1 MSSVLNGFSTRLSKK
16 EASSIK
22 LILDNSEK
30 FSNVELEWRFGLPLE
45 KFGGEINKID
55 YAAFMRIL
63 NFCREED
70 SLKLV
75 QPTTSAFDYST
86 SLDITVAQS
95 QGLNRKDNLSDLR
108 FTINGLNNVS
118 EFCRTNKLPADFEL
132 IYKGKMY
139 YLDEI
144 KAKMIDDPEE
154 YSLLNKDQAVTL
166 DLETYNLRL
175 GSKLEIPYS
184 KQEKRFEITNLE
196 NPLLLEEQRKAT
208 EAYQMYQRLLENS
221 GKKFENLYKTFR
233 LKNRF
238 RFEYKFKTG
247 QSCFVDLTIV
257 KSSKKKP
264 GVIGGFDQSIPVKLF
279 TDSGLVESEKEYEIE
294 IEMPNEC
301 TMTDFEDLFYDIIRY
316 ILAEI
321 ENVSFLTNNLIAKDV
336 RFLYKK
342 LVKKLLGEL
351 INKKQEALEAVRM
364 VVDNREK
371 LENGTMTKQEYDD
384 EMVVIEEHY
393 PKSRFSYFHNF
404 LEGNLNISEYETKYT
419 KQIEEIE
426 NEKGY
431 YSNNSAFYLGP
442 QVVSLEMNDIRIEN
456 PNSIRY
462 DYTVTDKADGVGYLL
477 FVIGLLDFEGEID
490 VEKYRYLEGYGFY
503 IDKNLRV
510 FMSDWSVDF
519 KESNSCLLF
528 NGEFI
533 THDKTGKNL
542 KNKRYAIYDIYWNG
556 KYTGNY
562 PLMSNEEG
570 ETSRYQ
576 LIGEALDSV
585 IPNDDTIVVSRKQFY
600 LATPGEDIF
609 KLSKNIWDQYKMGS
623 YEYSYKLDGLIY
635 TPAKLPVGFIETN
648 IDYDLRINITWPSN
662 LKWKPPE
669 DNTIDFLVKFRKE
682 TVASSGDRVLEKPMK
697 RTKPRNIGGLESYED
712 YFIIDLYNGGNETV
726 TKNEQCGTP
735 AKGFVSGTRP
745 VKGKYMPIL
754 FKPSIPLDES
764 AHEAHLFL
772 KAGKAGEQAK
782 ILDLS
787 GMPLEDDTIV
797 EFAYMDF
804 DPTDINYQ
812 ENKYERWV
820 PLRTR
825 YDKTFQYRRGKQ
837 EQLRVYNTIK
847 NVLELVAKRTPE
859 VKLPGEVVRAL
870 EKLEPY
876 LRKVGIM
883 GDSER
888 GESIYR
894 AIERNS
900 KRIEAIFSQP
910 EDVQVEIN
918 YGNPKQIAE
927 HIWTTIHNPVTA
939 EMITTGNGIP
949 SINEMED
956 NYYNR
961 NINIQRDKSLTII
974 MQDFHNKFIKN
985 RLLLRSVSNYLKI
998 KEGIKKLQLLD
1009 LGCGKGGDI
1018 AKWRDNGI
1026 DVCVGIDL
1034 FANNIEDPNDGA
1046 CVRYD
1051 GYKERNK
1058 GIMGFNKI
1066 PDCYFLVG
1074 DCGKDINTGDA
1085 FGDIRYREQ
1094 FNSLWNPSVK
1104 YDTNFKE
1111 NRFQIISIMF
1121 AIHYFFKN
1129 KTTLENII
1137 NNIDNN
1143 LDSGGFFIGCM
1154 FDGQEIFKLLEPLA
1168 KGDAV
1173 AGYKASK
1180 MIWKIIK
1187 NYSRDDL
1194 PDNEDSLGI
1203 PIQVLIS
1210 SINTILVEY
1219 LVNFQYLKNELAK
1232 RGIRELTVE
1241 EVRDLGLSSEIM
1253 SGGTSSGTF
1262 DLVERYL
1269 SKLSYDDPDI
1279 GLAKKVRMEMNDDE
1293 KKISFLNRFFIFR
1306 KSNAKDAFVERVY
1319 DFIVNNSEKKEIR
1332 GLIGSKN
1339 YDSLLPKIKD
1349 MMGIPDIPL
1358 YVWTIV
1364 CEKLSREPLKVG
1376 ETVIA
1381 PVVEEVGEV
1390 KPVIKIKP
1398 KIKIPVKV
1406 AKTEAHVDKPA
1417 EEKPAVEK
1425 LVKVEEKAV
1434 VEPKKEKV
1442 KIKIGKKEV
1451 IEPIGDE
1458 TMKSII
1464 DKYGLLK
1471 VKLEKED
1478 SNDPKSKRYNS
1489 KTKNKEKY
1497 DKLVAYLEK
1506 YIELYGKLIARD
1518 TTGQVDKIIKEFKT
1532 KLDEMYGRE

>member
-1 MSSVLNGFSTRLSKK
+1 MSSSLNGFSTRLSDK
-16 EASSIK
+16 EISAIK
-22 LILDNSEK
+22 LILSNSSK

-45 KFGGEINKID
+45 KFGGETNKID
-55 YAAFMRIL
+55 YATFMRVL
-63 NFCREED
+63 NACRKD
-70 SLKLV
+70 RNLKLV

-86 SLDITVAQS
+86 SLDITVTQS
-95 QGLNRKDNLSDLR
+95 QGINRKDNLSDLR

-118 EFCRTNKLPADFEL
+118 EFCRTNKLPADYEL
-132 IYKGKMY
+132 IYKGKMF
-139 YLDEI
+139 YLDEE
-144 KAKMIDDPEE
+144 KSLMIENPTDYD
-154 YSLLNKDQAVTL
+154 LLNKDQAVTL
-166 DLETYNLRL
+166 DLVSYNVRL

-184 KQEKRFEITNLE
+184 RQDKRFNITNLD
-196 NPLLLEEQRKAT
+196 NPQLMEEQRKAT
-208 EAYQMYQRLLENS
+208 EAYQGYLKLLDNS

-238 RFEYKFKTG
+238 KFEYKLKTG
-247 QSCFVDLTIV
+247 KSCFIDLTIV

-264 GVIGGFDQSIPVKLF
+264 GVIGGFDQTVPVKLF
-279 TDSGLVESEKEYEIE
+279 TDSGLVESDKEYEIE
-294 IEMPNEC
+294 IEMPNDC
-301 TMTDFEDLFYDIIRY
+301 SYTDFEDLFYDEIRY
-316 ILAEI
+316 ILVEI
-321 ENVSFLTNNLIAKDV
+321 ENVSFLTNNIIAKDV

-342 LVKKLLGEL
+342 LIKKLLGEL
-351 INKKQEALEAVRM
+351 INSKQETLEAIRM
-364 VVDNREK
+364 VIENKEK
-371 LENGTMTKQEYDD
+371 LDNGIMTKQEYDD
-384 EMVVIEEHY
+384 EIVVIEEQY
-393 PKSRFSYFHNF
+393 PKSRFSYLHNF
-404 LEGNLNISEYETKYT
+404 LESNLNISEYETKYIR
-419 KQIEEIE
+419 QIEDI
-426 NEKGY
+426 NDEKGY
-431 YSNNSAFYLGP
+431 YSNNSAYYLGP

-477 FVIGLLDFEGEID
+477 FVIGLSDFSDDPEID
-490 VEKYRYLEGYGFY
+490 VDKYKYLEGYGYF

-510 FMSDWSVDF
+510 FMSDYSVDF
-519 KESNSCLLF
+519 KESNSSVIF

-533 THDKTGKNL
+533 THDKEGNNL

-556 KYTGNY
+556 KYTGNF
-562 PLMSNEEG
+562 PLMSSVEG
-570 ETSRYQ
+570 EINRYQ
-576 LIGEALDSV
+576 LIIETLDSMEAK
-585 IPNDDTIVVSRKQFY
+585 DDNIAVSRKQFY
-600 LATPGEDIF
+600 FATTGEDIF
-609 KLSKNIWDQYKMGS
+609 KLSKNIWDQYKAGS
-623 YEYSYKLDGLIY
+623 FQYPYKLDGLIY
-635 TPAKLPVGFIETN
+635 TPAKLPVGFMDTN

-682 TVASSGDRVLEKPMK
+682 TIASSGERVLEKPMK

-712 YFIIDLYNGGNETV
+712 YYIIDLYNGGNELA

-735 AKGFVSGTRP
+735 AKGFISGSRPTR
-745 VKGKYMPIL
+745 GKYMPIL
-754 FKPSIPLDES
+754 FQPNIPLDEG

-772 KAGKAGEQAK
+772 KSGKPGEQPK
-782 ILDLS
+782 ILDTL

-797 EFAYMDF
+797 EFAYMNF
-804 DPTDINYQ
+804 DPTETNYQ
-812 ENKYERWV
+812 DTKYERWV

-825 YDKTFQYRRGKQ
+825 YDKTFQYRKGKQ
-837 EQLRVYNTIK
+837 EQLRVYYTIK
-847 NVLELVAKRTPE
+847 NILELIAKRTPE
-859 VKLPGEVVRAL
+859 VKLPSEVVKAL
-870 EKLEPY
+870 DRLEPY
-876 LRKVGIM
+876 LRKVGILS
-883 GDSER
+883 DADR
-888 GESIYR
+888 GISLYR

-910 EDVQVEIN
+910 EDIQVEIN
-918 YGNPKQIAE
+918 YGNPKPIAE
-927 HIWTTIHNPVTA
+927 HIWTTIHNPVTP
-939 EMITTGNGIP
+939 EMIITGEGIP

-985 RLLLRSVSNYLKI
+985 RILLRSVSNYLKM
-998 KEGIKKLQLLD
+998 KEGVKRLQLLD

-1018 AKWRDNGI
+1018 PKWRDNGI

-1074 DCGKDINTGDA
+1074 DCGKDINTGEA

-1129 KTTLENII
+1129 KTTLDNII

-1154 FDGQEIFKLLEPLA
+1154 FDGEAIFKLLENLA
-1168 KGDAV
+1168 KGDAI

-1187 NYSRDDL
+1187 NYGRVDL

-1232 RGIRELTVE
+1232 KGIRELTAE
-1241 EVRDLGLSSEIM
+1241 EVRDLGLSSEMM

-1279 GLAKKVRMEMNDDE
+1279 SLAKKVRFEMNDDE
-1293 KKISFLNRFFIFR
+1293 KRISFLNRFFIFR

-1319 DFIVNNSEKKEIR
+1319 DFISNNSEKKEIR
-1332 GLIGSKN
+1332 TLLGNKN
-1339 YDSLLPKIKD
+1339 YDELLPKIKEL
-1349 MMGIPDIPL
+1349 MGIPDIPL

-1364 CEKLSREPLKVG
+1364 SDKLSREPIKVG
-1376 ETVIA
+1376 DTTIA
-1381 PVVEEVGEV
+1381 PLVEETGEV
-1390 KPVIKIKP
+1390 KLETKIKP
-1398 KIKIPVKV
+1398 KIKVAVKKPKEE
-1406 AKTEAHVDKPA
+1406 AKAEPIEKPKE
-1417 EEKPAVEK
+1417 EEKKGP
-1425 LVKVEEKAV
+1425 
-1434 VEPKKEKV
+1434 

-1458 TMKSII
+1458 TMKSLV
-1464 DKYGLLK
+1464 DKYGILK
-1471 VKLEKED
+1471 LKLEKED
-1478 SNDPKSKRYNS
+1478 SDDPKSKKYNS

-1518 TTGQVDKIIKEFKT
+1518 TTGQVDKIIKEFKS